1 MNWRL
6 IPTILLGV
14 LSVWFLADLWNSRRK
29 RLKALK
35 DPDNAPPAFGGEM
48 PHEYQDGC
56 ESSEI
61 PGQLVNC
68 CWKCGGG
75 KNHSVHHGVRFIPGA
90 ATAYSKQ
97 TEQLLQ
103 QLPNPTTELKKD

>member
-1 MNWRL
+1 MKANL
-6 IPTILLGV
+6 IPVVVLALAALLF
-14 LSVWFLADLWNSRRK
+14 FLDLWNSRRK

-75 KNHSVHHGVRFIPGA
+75 KNHSVHHGVRYIPGA
-90 ATAYSKQ
+90 ATVCSKQ
-97 TEQLLQ
+97 TEQLL
-103 QLPNPTTELKKD
+103 